1 MATHTFEWTSGDY
14 GIRFIIN
21 QTNNPDANT
30 STLSISELYIKGP
43 GVSVMLDGSL
53 QINGQTAWTA
63 NMYEGTHIEWVSG
76 WTATTVGTQTAVT
89 VPHND
94 DGSLTITLT
103 LKPRAYSGFLICDYP
118 GGSKI
123 VSWSDG
129 TSQSQAGVANDVGRV
144 NIYTSS
150 GWVKAIPYVYTSSGW
165 VKAIPYI
172 YTSSG
177 WTKAK

>member
-76 WTATTVGTQTAVT
+76 WTATTVGT
-89 VPHND
+89 
-94 DGSLTITLT
+94 
-103 LKPRAYSGFLICDYP
+103 
-118 GGSKI
+118 
-123 VSWSDG
+123 
-129 TSQSQAGVANDVGRV
+129 
-144 NIYTSS
+144 
-150 GWVKAIPYVYTSSGW
+150 
-165 VKAIPYI
+165 
-172 YTSSG
+172 
-177 WTKAK
+177 